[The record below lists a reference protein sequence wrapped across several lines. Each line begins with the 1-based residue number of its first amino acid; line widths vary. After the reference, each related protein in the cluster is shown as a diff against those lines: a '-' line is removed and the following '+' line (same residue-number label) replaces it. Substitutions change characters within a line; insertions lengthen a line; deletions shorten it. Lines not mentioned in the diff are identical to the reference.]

1 MRAMQDVRDE
11 TISGILS
18 EVDSAKSGQLHFEY
32 VPSLQMPLAL
42 RADTRL
48 TLAGSSSTSAPASR
62 MRA

>member
-32 VPSLQMPLAL
+32 VP
-42 RADTRL
+42 
-48 TLAGSSSTSAPASR
+48 
-62 MRA
+62 